1 MLFDFF
7 LLNYI
12 MTYYITL
19 MKELIYYKYKK
30 IMIES
35 KEYTEI
41 INIIENQRW
50 DKLKYILS
58 NMHAAEVVDI
68 IRILDNDKNRSIVF
82 RLLSREMS
90 AYVFSELEI
99 EEQEKIIASI
109 NDNEI
114 KELIH
119 EMSPDDRTSLFE
131 ELPAEITKKIFS
143 LMGETDLNITRQL
156 LGYPEDSIGR
166 IMTPEYI
173 DVFPDYTVKQNLE
186 YIRKHGKDSETFEVI
201 YVVDKDETLLGY
213 ILLKDLLFSKPDEKI
228 EELMHTDVIYLSVYS
243 DQEEAVR
250 VGRKYD
256 LLYIPVVDSKN
267 ALIGIVTID
276 DIFDISEEEDTED
289 FHKLGAISVDDDFD
303 GNIKQANPLVLYKRR
318 ISWLFILVFVNIVSG
333 YVIGLFEET
342 ISQYVSLIFFL
353 PLLIDSAGNA
363 GAQSSTLIIRSLSVG
378 DVKKSDWLFMLGK
391 EILVSTILGFTMS
404 LAVSIIAIFRGGLM
418 IALVVSLSM
427 ILVVV
432 IGSLIGLCLPFLFV
446 KLKKDP
452 TTSSVP
458 LVTSICDI
466 SGTAIYLLLA
476 TTILTKFT
484 V

>member
-1 MLFDFF
+1 
-7 LLNYI
+7 
-12 MTYYITL
+12 
-19 MKELIYYKYKK
+19 
-30 IMIES
+30 MIEN

-50 DKLKYILS
+50 DKLKYSLAS
-58 NMHAAEVVDI
+58 MHAAEIVDI
-68 IRILDNDKNRSIVF
+68 IRILDSDKNRSIVF

-90 AYVFSELEI
+90 AYVFSELEP
-99 EEQEKIIASI
+99 EEQEKIIVSMS
-109 NDNEI
+109 DNEL
-114 KELIH
+114 KELMH
-119 EMSPDDRTSLFE
+119 DMSPDDRTSLFE
-131 ELPAEITKKIFS
+131 ELPSDITKKIFS
-143 LMGETDLNITRQL
+143 LMGEKDLNITRQL

-173 DVFPDYTVKQNLE
+173 DVLPDYTVKQTLE
-186 YIRKHGKDSETFEVI
+186 YIRKYGKDSETFEVI
-201 YVVDKDETLLGY
+201 YVVQKDDTLIGY
-213 ILLKDLLFSKPDEKI
+213 ILLKDLLFASQNEKI
-228 EELMHTDVIYLSVYS
+228 EDLMHTDIIYLSVYS

-276 DIFDISEEEDTED
+276 DIFDIAEEEDTED
-289 FHKLGAISVDDDFD
+289 FHKLGAISIDDDFD
-303 GNIKQANPLVLYKRR
+303 SNIKQANPIVLYKRR
-318 ISWLFILVFVNIVSG
+318 IFWLFVLVFVNIVSG
-333 YVIGLFEET
+333 YVIGMFEET
-342 ISQYVSLIFFL
+342 ISRYVSLIFFL

-391 EILVSTILGFTMS
+391 EILVSTTLGLTMS
-404 LAVSIIAIFRGGLM
+404 VAVSLIAVFRGGLI

-427 ILVVV
+427 ILVVI

-446 KLKKDP
+446 KFKKDP

-476 TTILTKFT
+476 TTILANFSK
-484 V
+484 

>member
-1 MLFDFF
+1 MVE
-7 LLNYI
+7 N
-12 MTYYITL
+12 
-19 MKELIYYKYKK
+19 
-30 IMIES
+30 

-50 DKLKYILS
+50 DKLKYLLAS
-58 NMHAAEVVDI
+58 MHAAEIVDV
-68 IRILDNDKNRSIVF
+68 IRILDSDKNRSIVF

-90 AYVFSELEI
+90 AYVFSELEP
-99 EEQEKIIASI
+99 EEQEKIIISM
-109 NDNEI
+109 NENEL

-131 ELPAEITKKIFS
+131 ELPSDITKKIFS
-143 LMGETDLNITRQL
+143 LMGEKDLNITRQL

-166 IMTPEYI
+166 IMTPEYV
-173 DVFPDYTVKQNLE
+173 DVLPDYTVKQTLE
-186 YIRKHGKDSETFEVI
+186 YIRKYGKDSETFEVI
-201 YVVDKDETLLGY
+201 YVVQKDDTLIGY
-213 ILLKDLLFSKPDEKI
+213 ILLKDLLFANQDDKI
-228 EELMHTDVIYLSVYS
+228 EYLMHTDIIYLSVYS

-276 DIFDISEEEDTED
+276 DIFDIAEEEDTED
-289 FHKLGAISVDDDFD
+289 FHKLGAISIDDDFD
-303 GNIKQANPLVLYKRR
+303 SNIKQANPIVLYKRR
-318 ISWLFILVFVNIVSG
+318 IFWLFVLVFVNIISG
-333 YVIGLFEET
+333 YVIGMFEET
-342 ISQYVSLIFFL
+342 ISKYVSLIFFL

-391 EILVSTILGFTMS
+391 EILVSTTLGLTMS
-404 LAVSIIAIFRGGLM
+404 IAVSLIAVFRGGLI

-446 KLKKDP
+446 KFKKDP

-476 TTILTKFT
+476 TTILTNFSK
-484 V
+484 

>member
-1 MLFDFF
+1 MVE
-7 LLNYI
+7 N
-12 MTYYITL
+12 
-19 MKELIYYKYKK
+19 
-30 IMIES
+30 

-50 DKLKYILS
+50 DKLKYLLAG
-58 NMHAAEVVDI
+58 MHAAEIVDI
-68 IRILDNDKNRSIVF
+68 IRILDTDKNRSIVF

-90 AYVFSELEI
+90 AYVFSELEP
-99 EEQEKIIASI
+99 EEQEKIIISM
-109 NDNEI
+109 NENEL

-131 ELPAEITKKIFS
+131 ELPSDITKKIFS
-143 LMGETDLNITRQL
+143 LMGEKDLNITRQL

-166 IMTPEYI
+166 IMTPEYV
-173 DVFPDYTVKQNLE
+173 DVLPDYTVKQTLE
-186 YIRKHGKDSETFEVI
+186 YIRKYGKDSETFEVI
-201 YVVDKDETLLGY
+201 YVVQKDDTLIGY
-213 ILLKDLLFSKPDEKI
+213 ILLKDLLFASQDDKI
-228 EELMHTDVIYLSVYS
+228 EDLMHTDIIYLSVYS

-276 DIFDISEEEDTED
+276 DIFDIAEEEDTED
-289 FHKLGAISVDDDFD
+289 FHKLGAISIDDDFD
-303 GNIKQANPLVLYKRR
+303 SNIKQANPIVLYKRR
-318 ISWLFILVFVNIVSG
+318 IFWLFVLVFVNIISG
-333 YVIGLFEET
+333 YVIGMFEET
-342 ISQYVSLIFFL
+342 ISKYVSLIFFL

-391 EILVSTILGFTMS
+391 EILVSTTLGLTMS
-404 LAVSIIAIFRGGLM
+404 VAVSLIAIFRGGLI

-446 KLKKDP
+446 KFKKDP

-476 TTILTKFT
+476 TTILTNFSK
-484 V
+484 